1 MEFID
6 IDKLHQMS
14 GLRLVIVRETPSP
27 WSQAAKALIE
37 YKGLDFAIGSQI
49 IGGDNTELVAWSHQN
64 SGPVVAWNDERPRS
78 HWLEILN
85 LLERIAPDPPL
96 EPADPMERAMMIGLS
111 REICDELG
119 VGWNLRLRLFKPAMD
134 SGEPPEVIQ
143 RMGMKYRYNDRDAE
157 LANGRLVKSFDALH
171 GVLKKQLDAGHD
183 YFMGADVTALDFYWA
198 AFCNIADCP
207 GDDQVPLSPEWR
219 AVFGPLDASVES
231 ALSAEL
237 RAHRDRMMQRFFK
250 IPMEL

>member
-6 IDKLHQMS
+6 IERLRKMS
-14 GLRLVIVRETPSP
+14 GLRLVIVRDTPSP

-37 YKGLDFAIGSQI
+37 YKDLDYAIGSQI
-49 IGGDNTELVAWSHQN
+49 IGGDNTELVDWTHQN

-85 LLERIAPDPPL
+85 LLERIAPDKPL
-96 EPADPMERAMMIGLS
+96 EPEDPLERAMMIGLV
-111 REICDELG
+111 REICDELR

-143 RMGMKYRYNDRDAE
+143 RMGVKYRYNNADAE
-157 LANGRLVKSFDALH
+157 LANERLVKAFTALDS
-171 GVLKKQLDAGHD
+171 VLKKQLDAGHQ
-183 YFMGADVTALDFYWA
+183 YFMGAAVTALDFYWA
-198 AFCNIADCP
+198 AFCNIANCP
-207 GDDQVPLSPEWR
+207 GDEQVPLSPEWR
-219 AVFGPLDASVES
+219 AVFGPLDPPVEA

-237 RAHRDRMMQRFFK
+237 RAHRDHMMTNYFK

>member
-6 IDKLHQMS
+6 IGTLRNMS
-14 GLRLVIVRETPSP
+14 GLRLVIVRDTPSP

-37 YKGLDFAIGSQI
+37 YKGLDYAIGSQI
-49 IGGDNTELVAWSHQN
+49 IGGDNTELVDWTHQN

-85 LLERIAPDPPL
+85 LLERIAPDKPL
-96 EPADPMERAMMIGLS
+96 LPADTMTRAMVLGLS

-134 SGEPPEVIQ
+134 SGEPPEPIQ
-143 RMGMKYRYNDRDAE
+143 RMGIKYRYNDTDAE
-157 LANGRLVKSFDALH
+157 LANERLVTALNTLH
-171 GVLKKQLDAGHD
+171 AVLQQQLDAGHE
-183 YFMGADVTALDFYWA
+183 YFMGAEVTALDFYWA

-207 GDDQVPLSPEWR
+207 DDNWVPLSPDWR
-219 AVFGPLDASVES
+219 AVFGPLDPDVDS
-231 ALSAEL
+231 ALTPAL
-237 RAHRDRMMQRFFK
+237 REHRDRMMKRYFR